1 MKILQTNVR
10 ELKGNWWY
18 RGWALDIHTISSV
31 PMPGGFDTE
40 RTELGQAVYL
50 LKYEGHI
57 DQIHPIADTV
67 TNFLKLEENQWW
79 FKYVSG
85 IVPVPPSKFDRP
97 FQPVFELAREISH
110 KSKIRS
116 DEDFLIKTK
125 DTEELKNIDDAET
138 RYRQLED
145 AFSVKDDRF
154 SGGTVL
160 VFDDLYRSGE
170 TLASVC
176 KTIKEKGRA
185 RFIYVLTLTKTR
197 KKR

>member
-1 MKILQTNVR
+1 MLVN
-10 ELKGNWWY
+10 
-18 RGWALDIHTISSV
+18 S
-31 PMPGGFDTE
+31 
-40 RTELGQAVYL
+40 
-50 LKYEGHI
+50 
-57 DQIHPIADTV
+57 
-67 TNFLKLEENQWW
+67 
-79 FKYVSG
+79 
-85 IVPVPPSKFDRP
+85 
-97 FQPVFELAREISH
+97 EI
-110 KSKIRS
+110 RC

-170 TLASVC
+170 TLGAVC